1 MDEADRLFVSLS
13 QRFPGLRDHQ
23 KEILPIQGIQP
34 AQDQEETVSG
44 YVSVDARRHPA
55 QSQQGDNGPF
65 MKLQVPMLD
74 CKLME
79 FAENVPIKYLIT
91 DQSTKFNFRKVAKAI
106 FPKGAVHQEEAGLSH
121 ATSGYSCISS
131 VNIGSSIT
139 CPNRSGWASS

>member
-1 MDEADRLFVSLS
+1 
-13 QRFPGLRDHQ
+13 
-23 KEILPIQGIQP
+23 
-34 AQDQEETVSG
+34 
-44 YVSVDARRHPA
+44 
-55 QSQQGDNGPF
+55 